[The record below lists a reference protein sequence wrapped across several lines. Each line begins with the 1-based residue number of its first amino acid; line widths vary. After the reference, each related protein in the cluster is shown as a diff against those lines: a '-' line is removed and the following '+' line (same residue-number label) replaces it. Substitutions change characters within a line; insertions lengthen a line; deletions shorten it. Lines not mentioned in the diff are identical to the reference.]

1 MVRSDSQYSAL
12 RGGPAGRGGSSSG
25 GRGGSRGGSSGG
37 GRSGSSG
44 SGSSRRPPPGRG
56 GKRRNDD
63 DDDFEDED
71 LDDDDDDDSY
81 SRQTPSIS
89 GKTLALTPH
98 ASFQNVIAGFYN
110 GLPEKLRELLPWG
123 STQGEFSGEDGPTE
137 DKRGTSSW
145 QDVCFIHS
153 IPGEDEEEGLVVLS
167 DGSFRKY
174 ISCKGIN
181 ALLFDEAEREMMA
194 RTFANFANS
203 CESDIQIIIKS
214 RNLSVDEYLSRYQ
227 ILLKTDNDYLKW
239 YADYTDKWF
248 RKVQDV
254 TFVPQRDFYVVISYH
269 PPDCKTGK
277 AWNGRR
283 SIQKHE
289 EYLEILNRLKKTAFE
304 QLRASNLRPQVLNRK
319 EVRNLIY
326 SDLNPSLYHKD
337 PEAPPSR
344 PNASEAS
351 TLAGSALK
359 VTDEYIWLDG
369 KYIGTQYMFATPHE
383 TWLGWLV
390 DLLVI
395 STEYTLSLFIHQC
408 DQDRVRRELKLK
420 YRIGHVASTQLA
432 TPDLEGLEST
442 RSAAQAIQE
451 FLRSSNK
458 AFDTSLYLTTS
469 AETPERL
476 AQNMDEIRRVF
487 KNRGAQMDRGQM
499 LQLDLWQ
506 SSLAVGVDKMAV
518 VHRVMSPIIGTMW
531 PFFTASCGTPDGV
544 PFGFALASREP
555 VLLNPF
561 FRGQGKDA
569 NNMFVVGTTG
579 AGKSFAVSMMMLR
592 LLPLGTRFVLID
604 KTVDKFGAYRFI
616 TELLGPE
623 LCAYVD
629 LGPSSGYVLNPFDL
643 GPEDKPGEPS
653 ADKVSTLLAL
663 LDLMLAPE
671 GREELS
677 VEEKSLLDGLIRL
690 AYMEASFRNQV
701 PTMTDLAQ
709 VTAQAAANEV
719 DPTQRDRLHQFARGL
734 SLFTR
739 SGAFGGLV
747 DGLTNIE
754 TEKLFIVFDT
764 REVNEP
770 RLERIAVFILAEFI
784 RRRAADSKARG
795 QRFAAIIDEAATLM
809 RFKAGARLLDDLSRR
824 ARHYGM
830 MLVSITQ
837 QLKDFFRQAEQADSV
852 VKNSHMKI
860 LLRQDPSDLRMLKE
874 TLRLTDAETAAIE
887 QFSRDEEKRKDSQC
901 LLIVGAVHGTIRLVP
916 SPMDYWIC
924 TSEPIKDIPRRLN
937 MIEEVRR
944 KNPKLSHTDACR
956 QAVYYLGLQHE
967 G

>member
-1 MVRSDSQYSAL
+1 
-12 RGGPAGRGGSSSG
+12 
-25 GRGGSRGGSSGG
+25 
-37 GRSGSSG
+37 
-44 SGSSRRPPPGRG
+44 
-56 GKRRNDD
+56 
-63 DDDFEDED
+63 
-71 LDDDDDDDSY
+71 LDDDLPERSGRSDYESEDS
-81 SRQTPSIS
+81 SVS
-89 GKTLALTPH
+89 GKKLPMTPNP
-98 ASFQNVIAGFYN
+98 SFNNVVAGFYN
-110 GLPEKLRELLPWG
+110 QLPEALRNMLPLGQEGGGGGDG
-123 STQGEFSGEDGPTE
+123 SDGQPPP
-137 DKRGTSSW
+137 DRRGATSW
-145 QDVCFIHS
+145 QDVSFIYS
-153 IPGEDEEEGLVVLS
+153 IPGEDEEEGLVVLC

-181 ALLFDEAEREMMA
+181 ALLFDEADREMMA

-203 CESDIQIIIKS
+203 CDSDIQIIIKS

-248 RKVQDV
+248 RRVQDV
-254 TFVPQRDFYVVISYH
+254 TFVPEREFYIVISYH

-277 AWNGRR
+277 MWNGRR

-289 EYLEILNRLKKTAFE
+289 EYLESLNRYVKTACE
-304 QLRASNLRPQVLNRK
+304 QLRSSNLKPAILSRK
-319 EVRNLIY
+319 ETRNLIY
-326 SDLNPSLYHKD
+326 SDLNPSLYEKD
-337 PEAPPSR
+337 PDAPPSR
-344 PNASEAS
+344 PNVSEAS
-351 TLAGSALK
+351 TLAGSAMK
-359 VTDEYIWLDG
+359 ISDEHLWLDG
-369 KYIGTQYMFATPHE
+369 KFIGTQYMFATPHE
-383 TWLGWLV
+383 TWMGWLV
-390 DLLVI
+390 DLLTLSV
-395 STEYTLSLFIHQC
+395 EYTLSFFIHQC
-408 DQDRVRRELKLK
+408 DQDRVRKELKFK

-442 RSAAQAIQE
+442 RSAAAAIQE

-458 AFDTSLYLTTS
+458 AFDVSLYISTFADS
-469 AETPERL
+469 QEHL

-506 SSLAVGVDKMAV
+506 STLSVGVDKMATI
-518 VHRVMSPIIGTMW
+518 HRVMSPIVGTMW

-579 AGKSFAVSMMMLR
+579 AGKSFAVSMLILR

-629 LGPSSGYVLNPFDL
+629 LGPSSGYILNPFDL

-653 ADKVSTLLAL
+653 ADKVSSLLAL

-671 GREELS
+671 GKEELS
-677 VEEKSLLDGLIRL
+677 VEEKSLLDGLIKV
-690 AYMEASFRNQV
+690 AYMDASFRGV
-701 PTMTDLAQ
+701 TPTMTDLAK
-709 VTAQAAANEV
+709 VTAQAAADEV
-719 DPTQRDRLHQFARGL
+719 DPLQRDRLQQFARGL

-747 DGLTNIE
+747 DGQTNID

-764 REVNEP
+764 REVNEA
-770 RLERIAVFILAEFI
+770 RLERIAVFILADFI
-784 RRRAADSKARG
+784 RRKAADSKARG

-860 LLRQDPSDLRMLKE
+860 LLRQDPSDLKMLKE
-874 TLRLTDAETAAIE
+874 TLRLTDAETVAIE

-924 TSEPIKDIPRRLN
+924 TSEPIRDIPKRRS
-937 MIEEVRR
+937 MIEEVKQ
-944 KNPKLSHTDACR
+944 KNPKMPHTDACR

-967 G
+967 

>member
-1 MVRSDSQYSAL
+1 MEEDEEESYSAAKV
-12 RGGPAGRGGSSSG
+12 PKVS
-25 GRGGSRGGSSGG
+25 
-37 GRSGSSG
+37 
-44 SGSSRRPPPGRG
+44 
-56 GKRRNDD
+56 GKRLPMTPD
-63 DDDFEDED
+63 
-71 LDDDDDDDSY
+71 
-81 SRQTPSIS
+81 PSIQNV
-89 GKTLALTPH
+89 LAL
-98 ASFQNVIAGFYN
+98 FYN
-110 GLPEKLRELLPWG
+110 GLPEKLRDLLPIG
-123 STQGEFSGEDGPTE
+123 TEPGEEEGEDGPPP
-137 DKRGTSSW
+137 DRRGSSSW
-145 QDVCFIHS
+145 QDVSFIHS
-153 IPGEDEEEGLVVLS
+153 IPGEDEEEGLVVLA

-174 ISCKGIN
+174 VSCKGIN
-181 ALLFDEAEREMMA
+181 ALLFDEAERETMA

-248 RKVQDV
+248 RRVQDV
-254 TFVPQRDFYVVISYH
+254 TFVPQREFYIVVSYH
-269 PPDCKTGK
+269 PADCKSGK
-277 AWNGRR
+277 VWNGRR

-289 EYLEILNRLKKTAFE
+289 EYLESLNRLTKTAFE
-304 QLRASNLRPQVLNRK
+304 QLRASNLRPQILTRK
-319 EVRNLIY
+319 EVRDLIF
-326 SDLNPSLYHKD
+326 SDLNPSLYEKD
-337 PEAPPSR
+337 PDAPPSR
-344 PNASEAS
+344 PNVSEAS
-351 TLAGSALK
+351 CLAGSALK
-359 VTDEYIWLDG
+359 VTDEFIWLDG
-369 KYIGTQYMFATPHE
+369 KFIGTQYMFATPHE
-383 TWLGWLV
+383 TWMGWLV
-390 DLLVI
+390 DLLTLSV
-395 STEYTLSLFIHQC
+395 EYTLSMFIHQC
-408 DQDRVRRELKLK
+408 DQDKVRRELKFK
-420 YRIGHVASTQLA
+420 YRVGHVASTQLA

-458 AFDTSLYLTTS
+458 AFDVSLYIGTS
-469 AETPERL
+469 ADSAERL
-476 AQNMDEIRRVF
+476 AQHMDEIRRVF
-487 KNRGAQMDRGQM
+487 KNRGAQMDRGQL

-506 SSLAVGVDKMAV
+506 STLCVGVDKMAV
-518 VHRVMSPIIGTMW
+518 VHRVMSPIVGTMW

-616 TELLGPE
+616 TELLGPD

-671 GREELS
+671 GREELT

-690 AYMEASFRNQV
+690 SYMEASFRNQV
-701 PTMTDLAQ
+701 PTMSDLAL
-709 VTAQAAANEV
+709 VTEQAAANEV
-719 DPTQRDRLHQFARGL
+719 DPVQRDRLHQFARGL
-734 SLFTR
+734 KLFTR
-739 SGAFGGLV
+739 NGAFGGLV

-784 RRRAADSKARG
+784 RRKAADSKARG
-795 QRFAAIIDEAATLM
+795 QRFAAVIDEAATLM

-860 LLRQDPSDLRMLKE
+860 LLRQDPSDLRMLKD
-874 TLRLTDAETAAIE
+874 TLRLTEAETAAIE
-887 QFSRDEEKRKDSQC
+887 QFSKDEEKRRDSQC

-924 TSEPIKDIPRRLN
+924 TSEPIKDIPRRQQ

>member
-1 MVRSDSQYSAL
+1 VTA
-12 RGGPAGRGGSSSG
+12 
-25 GRGGSRGGSSGG
+25 
-37 GRSGSSG
+37 
-44 SGSSRRPPPGRG
+44 
-56 GKRRNDD
+56 N
-63 DDDFEDED
+63 
-71 LDDDDDDDSY
+71 
-81 SRQTPSIS
+81 PS
-89 GKTLALTPH
+89 
-98 ASFQNVIAGFYN
+98 FNNVIAGFYN
-110 GLPEKLRELLPWG
+110 QLPEALRNMLPLGEEEGTNENADG
-123 STQGEFSGEDGPTE
+123 SPPPDR
-137 DKRGTSSW
+137 RGATSW
-145 QDVCFIHS
+145 QDVSFIYS
-153 IPGEDEEEGLVVLS
+153 IPGEDEEEGLVVLC

-174 ISCKGIN
+174 IACKGIN
-181 ALLFDEAEREMMA
+181 ALLFDEADREMMA

-203 CESDIQIIIKS
+203 CDSDIQIIIKS
-214 RNLSVDEYLSRYQ
+214 RNLSVDEYLSRYT

-248 RKVQDV
+248 RRVQDV
-254 TFVPQRDFYVVISYH
+254 TFVPEREFYIVISYH
-269 PPDCKTGK
+269 PPDCKSGK
-277 AWNGRR
+277 MWNGRR

-289 EYLEILNRLKKTAFE
+289 EYLETLNRYVKTAAEQLRGSNLKPAILNRKQT
-304 QLRASNLRPQVLNRK
+304 RD
-319 EVRNLIY
+319 LIY
-326 SDLNPSLYHKD
+326 SDLNPSLYEKD
-337 PEAPPSR
+337 SDAPPSR
-344 PNASEAS
+344 PNVSEAS
-351 TLAGSALK
+351 TLAGSAMK
-359 VTDEYIWLDG
+359 VTDEHLWLDG
-369 KYIGTQYMFATPHE
+369 KFIGTQYMFATPHE
-383 TWLGWLV
+383 TWMGWLV
-390 DLLVI
+390 DLLTLSV
-395 STEYTLSLFIHQC
+395 EYTVSFFIHQC
-408 DQDRVRRELKLK
+408 DQDRVRKELKFK

-442 RSAAQAIQE
+442 RSAAAAIQE

-458 AFDTSLYLTTS
+458 AFDVSLYVSTFADS
-469 AETPERL
+469 PEHL

-499 LQLDLWQ
+499 MQLDLWQ
-506 SSLAVGVDKMAV
+506 STLSVGVDKMATI
-518 VHRVMSPIIGTMW
+518 HRVMSPIVGTMW

-579 AGKSFAVSMMMLR
+579 AGKSFAVSMLILR

-629 LGPSSGYVLNPFDL
+629 LGPSSGFILNPFDL

-653 ADKVSTLLAL
+653 ADKVSSLLAL

-671 GREELS
+671 GKEELA
-677 VEEKSLLDGLIRL
+677 VEEKSLLDGLIKV
-690 AYMEASFRNQV
+690 AYMDCSFRGV
-701 PTMTDLAQ
+701 TPTMTDLAK
-709 VTAQAAANEV
+709 VTAQAAADEV
-719 DPTQRDRLHQFARGL
+719 DPLQRDRLQMFARGL

-739 SGAFGGLV
+739 AGAFGGLV
-747 DGLTNIE
+747 DGQTNID

-764 REVNEP
+764 REVNEA
-770 RLERIAVFILAEFI
+770 RLERIAVFILADFI
-784 RRRAADSKARG
+784 RRKAADSKARG

-860 LLRQDPSDLRMLKE
+860 LLRQDPSDLKMLKE

-924 TSEPIKDIPRRLN
+924 TSEPIRDIPKRRS
-937 MIEEVRR
+937 MIEEVKQ
-944 KNPKLSHTDACR
+944 KNPKMPHTDACR

>member
-12 RGGPAGRGGSSSG
+12 RGGPRRGSSGGGSGSRGSSGGSSSG
-25 GRGGSRGGSSGG
+25 RGASGG
-37 GRSGSSG
+37 K
-44 SGSSRRPPPGRG
+44 RPPPGRG
-56 GKRRNDD
+56 GRGRHDD
-63 DDDFEDED
+63 DEDDFE
-71 LDDDDDDDSY
+71 DDDDDDGESY
-81 SRQTPSIS
+81 GLSTPSIS
-89 GKTLALTPH
+89 GKRMSLTPH
-98 ASFQNVIAGFYN
+98 ASFQNVVAGFYN
-110 GLPEKLRELLPWG
+110 GLPEKVRELLPWG
-123 STQGEFSGEDGPTE
+123 EEEGESGAEDGPPP
-137 DKRGTSSW
+137 DRRGSSSW
-145 QDVCFIHS
+145 QEVSFIHS
-153 IPGEDEEEGLVVLS
+153 IPGEDEEEGLVVLA

-277 AWNGRR
+277 SWNGRR

-304 QLRASNLRPQVLNRK
+304 QLRASNLRPQVLTRK
-319 EVRNLIY
+319 DVRNLIY
-326 SDLNPSLYHKD
+326 SDLNPSLYQKD

-344 PNASEAS
+344 PNMSEAS

-359 VTDEYIWLDG
+359 ITDEYVWLDG

-383 TWLGWLV
+383 TWMGWLV
-390 DLLVI
+390 DLLTI
-395 STEYTLSLFIHQC
+395 STEYTLSMFIHQC

-420 YRIGHVASTQLA
+420 YRMGHVTSTQLA

-458 AFDTSLYLTTS
+458 AFDVSLYLTT
-469 AETPERL
+469 AADTPEHL

-506 SSLAVGVDKMAV
+506 STLSVGVDKLAV
-518 VHRVMSPIIGTMW
+518 VHRVMSPIVGTMW

-629 LGPSSGYVLNPFDL
+629 LGPSSGFVLNPFDL

-653 ADKVSTLLAL
+653 ADKVSTLLSL

-719 DPTQRDRLHQFARGL
+719 DPLQRDRLHQFARGL

-924 TSEPIKDIPRRLN
+924 TSEPIKDIPKRLQ
-937 MIEEVRR
+937 MIEDVRR
-944 KNPKLSHTDACR
+944 RNPKLSHTDACR
-956 QAVYYLGLQHE
+956 QAVYYLGLQHD

>member
-1 MVRSDSQYSAL
+1 L
-12 RGGPAGRGGSSSG
+12 RG
-25 GRGGSRGGSSGG
+25 
-37 GRSGSSG
+37 
-44 SGSSRRPPPGRG
+44 RPTV
-56 GKRRNDD
+56 NDD
-63 DDDFEDED
+63 M
-71 LDDDDDDDSY
+71 DDDDDDDLDDFRGQRRPRPNTDS
-81 SRQTPSIS
+81 QMPE
-89 GKTLALTPH
+89 GKHMPLTPGP
-98 ASFQNVIAGFYN
+98 SLNNIIAGFYN
-110 GLPEKLRELLPWG
+110 GLPGQLRDMLPFGQESHGGG
-123 STQGEFSGEDGPTE
+123 SGGGGSDDDPPP
-137 DKRGTSSW
+137 DKRGATSW
-145 QDVCFIHS
+145 QDVCFIYS
-153 IPGEDEEEGLVVLS
+153 IPGEDEEDGLVVLS

-174 ISCKGIN
+174 IACKGIN
-181 ALLFDEAEREMMA
+181 ALLFDEADRETMA

-214 RNLSVDEYLSRYQ
+214 RNVSVDEYLSRYQ

-248 RKVQDV
+248 RRVQDV
-254 TFVPQRDFYVVISYH
+254 TFVPQREFYIVISFH
-269 PPDCKTGK
+269 PPDCKSGK
-277 AWNGRR
+277 MWNGRR

-289 EYLEILNRLKKTAFE
+289 EYLESLNRLVKTAFE
-304 QLRASNLRPQVLNRK
+304 QLRGSNLRPSILTRK

-326 SDLNPSLYHKD
+326 SDLNPSLYEKD
-337 PEAPPSR
+337 GEAPPSR
-344 PNASEAS
+344 TNVSEAS
-351 TLAGSALK
+351 VLAGSALK
-359 VTDEYIWLDG
+359 VTDDHLWLDG
-369 KYIGTQYMFATPHE
+369 KYIGTQYMFAPPHE
-383 TWLGWLV
+383 TWMGWLV
-390 DLLVI
+390 DLLTLSV
-395 STEYTLSLFIHQC
+395 EYTLSLFIHQC
-408 DQDRVRRELKLK
+408 DQDKVRRNLKLK
-420 YRIGHVASTQLA
+420 YRMGHVASTQLA
-432 TPDLEGLEST
+432 TPDIEGIEST
-442 RSAAQAIQE
+442 RSAATAIQE
-451 FLRSSNK
+451 FLRSANK
-458 AFDTSLYLTTS
+458 AFDTSMYIRS
-469 AETPERL
+469 YADSPEHL
-476 AQNMDEIRRVF
+476 AQNMDEVRRIF
-487 KNRGAQMDRGQM
+487 KNRGAQMDRGQV

-506 SSLAVGVDKMAV
+506 STLSVGVDRMAV
-518 VHRVMSPIIGTMW
+518 VHRVMSPIVGTMW

-579 AGKSFAVSMMMLR
+579 AGKSFAVSMLILR

-623 LCAYVD
+623 LCAYID
-629 LGPSSGYVLNPFDL
+629 LGPSSGYILNPFDL
-643 GPEDKPGEPS
+643 GPEDKEGEPS
-653 ADKVSTLLAL
+653 ADKISSLLSL

-671 GREELS
+671 GREELN
-677 VEEKSLLDGLIRL
+677 VEEKSLLDGLIRV
-690 AYMEASFRNQV
+690 AYMDAHFRGV
-701 PTMTDLAQ
+701 IPTMSDLAR
-709 VTAQAAANEV
+709 VTAQAAADEV
-719 DPTQRDRLHQFARGL
+719 DPLQRDRLQQFARGL

-747 DGLTNIE
+747 DGHTNID

-770 RLERIAVFILAEFI
+770 RLERIAVYILAEFI

-795 QRFAAIIDEAATLM
+795 VRFAAIIDEAATLM

-830 MLVSITQ
+830 MLVTITQ

-860 LLRQDPSDLRMLKE
+860 MLRQDPSDLKMLKE
-874 TLRLTDAETAAIE
+874 TLRLTDAETVAIE
-887 QFSRDEEKRKDSQC
+887 NFSRDEEKRRDSQC

-924 TSEPIKDIPRRLN
+924 TSEPIKDIPRRLD
-937 MIEEVRR
+937 MIKDVKA

>member
-12 RGGPAGRGGSSSG
+12 RGGPRRGSSGGGSGSRGSSGGSSSG
-25 GRGGSRGGSSGG
+25 RGASGG
-37 GRSGSSG
+37 K
-44 SGSSRRPPPGRG
+44 RPPPGRG
-56 GKRRNDD
+56 GRGRHDD
-63 DDDFEDED
+63 DEDDFE
-71 LDDDDDDDSY
+71 DDDDDDGESY
-81 SRQTPSIS
+81 GLSTPSIS
-89 GKTLALTPH
+89 GKRMSVTPH
-98 ASFQNVIAGFYN
+98 ASFQNVVAGFYN
-110 GLPEKLRELLPWG
+110 GLPEKVRELLPWG
-123 STQGEFSGEDGPTE
+123 EEEGESGAEDGPPP
-137 DKRGTSSW
+137 DRRGSSSW
-145 QDVCFIHS
+145 QEVSFIHS
-153 IPGEDEEEGLVVLS
+153 IPGEDEEEGLVVLA

-277 AWNGRR
+277 SWNGRR

-304 QLRASNLRPQVLNRK
+304 QLRASNLRPQVLTRK
-319 EVRNLIY
+319 DVRNLIY
-326 SDLNPSLYHKD
+326 SDLNPSLYQKD

-344 PNASEAS
+344 PNMSEAS

-359 VTDEYIWLDG
+359 ITDEYVWLDG

-383 TWLGWLV
+383 TWMGWLV
-390 DLLVI
+390 DLLTI
-395 STEYTLSLFIHQC
+395 STEYTLSMFIHQC

-420 YRIGHVASTQLA
+420 YRMGHVTSTQLA

-458 AFDTSLYLTTS
+458 AFDVSLYLTT
-469 AETPERL
+469 AADTPEHL

-506 SSLAVGVDKMAV
+506 STLSVGVDKLAV
-518 VHRVMSPIIGTMW
+518 VHRVMSPIVGTMW

-629 LGPSSGYVLNPFDL
+629 LGPSSGFVLNPFDL

-653 ADKVSTLLAL
+653 ADKVSTLLSL

-719 DPTQRDRLHQFARGL
+719 DPLQRDRLHQFARGL

-824 ARHYGM
+824 ARHNGM

-924 TSEPIKDIPRRLN
+924 TSEPIKDIPKRLQ
-937 MIEEVRR
+937 MIEDVRR
-944 KNPKLSHTDACR
+944 RNPKLSHTDACR
-956 QAVYYLGLQHE
+956 QAVYYLGLQHD